1 MITQQTAAK
10 KSILHTLRPWIIWA
24 LGCLFYFYEFLLQ
37 VSPSVM
43 STELMHDFSITS
55 HALGILAG
63 IYFYSYAAMQLPGGL
78 LMDQFGPRRLL
89 TLATA
94 VCAISTL
101 AFGLTDSFYMA
112 CLARLAMGLGS
123 AFALIG
129 TLKLSVNWFP
139 AHRFAVLTGSIITI
153 GMLGAIGG
161 ETPLALMID
170 HLGWR
175 PSFLLMGYIGLFL
188 AFLIFTISK
197 DNSSEISPS
206 KITTEADQI
215 SLFKGLI
222 VMLKNKQLWIV
233 AIYGGLMYLGTPVF
247 CGLWGVPFLM
257 LKMHITKTVAANLVS
272 LVFVGWAIASPL
284 WGSFSNKIGKRKPPM
299 RIGASGALMTTVV
312 FIYAP
317 IQSTVI
323 MQILLLAFGIFS
335 AGFLT
340 AFSVAKEL
348 CPARYV
354 ASGLGFMNMM
364 NMIGIAL
371 IQPFIGYL
379 LDRFWQ
385 GQLANNIRIY
395 PLEAYY
401 IALSLLPLAIFI
413 SLILL
418 WRVRETHCNSVN

>member
-1 MITQQTAAK
+1 MNNQPIAAK
-10 KSILHTLRPWIIWA
+10 KSLFYLLRPWLIWS

-43 STELMHDFSITS
+43 SSELMHDFSITS

-78 LMDQFGPRRLL
+78 LMDHFGPRRIL
-89 TLATA
+89 TIATA

-101 AFGLTDSFYMA
+101 AFGMTDSFYMA
-112 CLARLAMGLGS
+112 CLARLAIGLGS

-139 AHRFAVLTGSIITI
+139 ASRFAVLTGSIVTI

-175 PSFLLMGYIGLFL
+175 SSFLLMGYVGLFL
-188 AFLIFTISK
+188 AFLIFTITRDHSP
-197 DNSSEISPS
+197 EISPNTR
-206 KITTEADQI
+206 TTEADKI
-215 SLFKGLI
+215 PLFKGLI

-257 LKMHITKTVAANLVS
+257 LKMHITKTVAANMVS

-299 RIGASGALMTTVV
+299 FIGTTGALLTSLL

-317 IQSTVI
+317 IHSI
-323 MQILLLAFGIFS
+323 ILMQVLLLVFGIAS

-379 LDRFWQ
+379 LDKCWQ

-395 PLEAYY
+395 PIEAYDM
-401 IALSLLPLAIFI
+401 ALSLLPLAIFI
-413 SLILL
+413 SFILL
-418 WRVRETHCNSVN
+418 WRVRETHCIAVN